1 LPQRERLRDKQDKE
15 HRIFLVTTA
24 RKKKKK
30 KSRALAGDP
39 TKLLISE
46 FKMLKSDRNL
56 IV

>member
-15 HRIFLVTTA
+15 HRIFLVITA
-24 RKKKKK
+24 RKKKK

>member
-46 FKMLKSDRNL
+46 FMLKSDRNL

>member
-24 RKKKKK
+24 RKKKK
-30 KSRALAGDP
+30 SRALAGDP

-46 FKMLKSDRNL
+46 FMLKSDRNL